1 MARELYN
8 WDQNKGYSI
17 IALCNVLENS
27 GLDDEIKKI
36 IINNFI
42 REFDSLQTM
51 YGKEGVIGLAQ
62 RYLKKSSMQ
71 YFIKNKYIFLNYTA
85 ISLFIIYFI
94 ATSIPKLDTEENKI
108 YFKVLFIIPFILL
121 IIYNILK
128 NKEK

>member
-8 WDQNKGYSI
+8 WDQKQIYSI

-51 YGKEGVIGLAQ
+51 SGKEGVIGLAQ

-71 YFIKNKYIFLNYTA
+71 YFIKNKYIFLNM
-85 ISLFIIYFI
+85 
-94 ATSIPKLDTEENKI
+94 E
-108 YFKVLFIIPFILL
+108 VL
-121 IIYNILK
+121 YGG
-128 NKEK
+128 

>member
-51 YGKEGVIGLAQ
+51 YGKEGVIGLPQ
-62 RYLKKSSMQ
+62 RYLKKSSM
-71 YFIKNKYIFLNYTA
+71 
-85 ISLFIIYFI
+85 
-94 ATSIPKLDTEENKI
+94 
-108 YFKVLFIIPFILL
+108 
-121 IIYNILK
+121 
-128 NKEK
+128 

>member
-1 MARELYN
+1 M
-8 WDQNKGYSI
+8 K
-17 IALCNVLENS
+17 
-27 GLDDEIKKI
+27 
-36 IINNFI
+36 
-42 REFDSLQTM
+42 T
-51 YGKEGVIGLAQ
+51 
-62 RYLKKSSMQ
+62 
-71 YFIKNKYIFLNYTA
+71 KNKYIFLNYTA

>member
-42 REFDSLQTM
+42 REF
-51 YGKEGVIGLAQ
+51 VH
-62 RYLKKSSMQ
+62 
-71 YFIKNKYIFLNYTA
+71 F
-85 ISLFIIYFI
+85 
-94 ATSIPKLDTEENKI
+94 KLCMAKRE
-108 YFKVLFIIPFILL
+108 
-121 IIYNILK
+121 
-128 NKEK
+128 

>member
-62 RYLKKSSMQ
+62 RYLKNQVCS
-71 YFIKNKYIFLNYTA
+71 
-85 ISLFIIYFI
+85 
-94 ATSIPKLDTEENKI
+94 
-108 YFKVLFIIPFILL
+108 ILL
-121 IIYNILK
+121 KINTYF
-128 NKEK
+128 

>member
-17 IALCNVLENS
+17 IALCNVLKNS

-62 RYLKKSSMQ
+62 RYLKNQVCS
-71 YFIKNKYIFLNYTA
+71 
-85 ISLFIIYFI
+85 
-94 ATSIPKLDTEENKI
+94 
-108 YFKVLFIIPFILL
+108 ILL
-121 IIYNILK
+121 KINTYF
-128 NKEK
+128 

>member
-8 WDQNKGYSI
+8 WDHNKGYSI

-62 RYLKKSSMQ
+62 RYLKKSSM
-71 YFIKNKYIFLNYTA
+71 
-85 ISLFIIYFI
+85 
-94 ATSIPKLDTEENKI
+94 
-108 YFKVLFIIPFILL
+108 
-121 IIYNILK
+121 
-128 NKEK
+128 

>member
-42 REFDSLQTM
+42 I
-51 YGKEGVIGLAQ
+51 KVI
-62 RYLKKSSMQ
+62 
-71 YFIKNKYIFLNYTA
+71 YI
-85 ISLFIIYFI
+85 
-94 ATSIPKLDTEENKI
+94 
-108 YFKVLFIIPFILL
+108 
-121 IIYNILK
+121 NI
-128 NKEK
+128 